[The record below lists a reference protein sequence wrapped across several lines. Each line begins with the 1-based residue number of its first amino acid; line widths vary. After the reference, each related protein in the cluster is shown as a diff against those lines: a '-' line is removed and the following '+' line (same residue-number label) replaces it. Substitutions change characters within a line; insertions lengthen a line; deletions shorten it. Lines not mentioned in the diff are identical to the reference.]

1 MSTSILDLIAQLE
14 SQIDE
19 SPRPK
24 IGGGNKRVVDT
35 AALFDIIS
43 DLRVT
48 IPEEVRWAQSVLAD
62 KEAILQNAQEEA
74 NQILEQAKEERGRLV
89 DQEEILTEARK
100 RAESML
106 RRARENSDIVV
117 SGARNYTDDILF
129 DLQRYMREY
138 IEIIDKNREELH
150 VAYTPRTDLG
160 DEFTGQPAAADGTG
174 EEEFY
179 DTNGE
184 LDDDRE

>member
-62 KEAILQNAQEEA
+62 KEAILEKAQEEA
-74 NQILEQAKEERGRLV
+74 NQILEQAKEERGRLI
-89 DQEEILTEARK
+89 DQEEILTEVRK

-129 DLQRYMREY
+129 DLQR
-138 IEIIDKNREELH
+138 
-150 VAYTPRTDLG
+150 
-160 DEFTGQPAAADGTG
+160 
-174 EEEFY
+174 
-179 DTNGE
+179 
-184 LDDDRE
+184 